1 MNTRIVTPPATS
13 GHSPKLSRTVREALH
28 YLAQVRN
35 YAPATIDS
43 YQASSDLFGDFL
55 HAQELPDEVR
65 HFTGHAVRQF
75 AEALAGRGQKPSTI
89 VIRLSA
95 LSTIANTLI
104 KLKDGR
110 GKPYLTQ
117 NPTRTFEWPTVDVPE
132 TKFLLPD
139 ELAAFLAV
147 ERPLRESIARDLLGS
162 GAPSCAGSTSG
173 TSLRSTA
180 TRRWPSR

>member
-1 MNTRIVTPPATS
+1 MPRGLGMS
-13 GHSPKLSRTVREALH
+13 LSKMVAEALQ
-28 YLAQVRN
+28 YLGNVRN
-35 YAPATIDS
+35 YAPTTVES
-43 YQASSDLFGDFL
+43 YEISFDQFRHFL
-55 HAQELPDEVR
+55 YSKGLPDD
-65 HFTGHAVRQF
+65 VRQF
-75 AEALAGRGQKPSTI
+75 TGDNVFRFAESLAQKKQKASTV

-104 KLKDGR
+104 KLKDAR

-147 ERPLRESIARDLLGS
+147 ERPLRESIARDLLVDTG
-162 GAPSCAGSTSG
+162 
-173 TSLRSTA
+173 LRCSE
-180 TRRWPSR
+180 